1 MECTCNVSCRG
12 LVANAMTD
20 NLYHYIE
27 RRHALRLAVRGAPT
41 AARVLIPVWGYE
53 FVRKFLDRS
62 LPTLLAP
69 GNLPAIA
76 AVLPTEFIFLTSEH
90 DKTHIREHPAY
101 GRLAT
106 VCAVR
111 FHEIDDLV
119 MRGNHSTTLT
129 LAYAREIKRSGP
141 SALDTCFFFLVSDY
155 LMADGSLAA
164 VLARMQAG
172 ASAVQVGNFQTVED
186 EGGEWLD
193 RHLAAGAGAVAL
205 PARELMRWA
214 LTCTHPATI
223 ANTVNNPVCH
233 NNHTNR
239 LFWRVDDNTLIGRF
253 YLMHMICIRPEIT
266 DFVIGA
272 SCDYSFVPEMCA
284 SGNVVT
290 IGDSDEYLAVEVQP
304 RDHEARFITWGPVR
318 PRDVAISLSEW
329 TTARHRLNVHDTI
342 VYHADEL
349 PASLSCVMD
358 EATRF
363 ISKVSK
369 GLSPTPQP
377 HRDHPYWRGAIAA
390 LEAAKHASLVAEGE
404 LAMAGRSRRSIAS
417 RLSEAVP
424 IVCGRPPE
432 VKRGHPRW
440 ADFSRHRAA
449 IEAAIAEI
457 GPRLLIA
464 STSGTVFTDWV
475 AKRVPQAVRI
485 PLHRLLQRF
494 RAGGTFPERLDGCVL
509 ELHEADFAAA
519 GEIVDSL
526 VPSLRPGAPVFV
538 VAYNPRWSDR
548 PAVFGDVLYTK
559 APLFWRSGLWPEDM
573 LIVSASRLRW
583 WLNAT
588 FIRAG
593 GALLRGAVLL
603 IPLRAMLAS
612 VFGVLALGA
621 NLVSSLRP
629 SRSIDHG
636 VVSSFLMR
644 LRLSAPGPEIPGR
657 IKSRAQ
663 DGEHAEQPTKPP
675 IGIGG
680 WTNEPQDVRP
690 LKVSE
695 EVCVRPLEVMT
706 DQAWREDPRLLSF
719 ILARYK
725 FVAKMLS
732 GRSNIAEVGGGDA
745 FGTRIV
751 LQETQNLIVYDS
763 DPILIEDVEQ
773 RGDPPWLI
781 KARHHDILKAPLP
794 TLHNAIYSLNL
805 IEHIPV
811 TQEGRLL
818 RHLCDSIS
826 DKGVLI
832 IGTPS
837 LESQSYASPQSKIDN
852 INCKSGRTLKAL
864 LKEYFHTVFIFS
876 MNDEIVHTGFHPMA
890 HYLFAVCCEPK
901 R

>member
-1 MECTCNVSCRG
+1 
-12 LVANAMTD
+12 MTD
-20 NLYHYIE
+20 NPHQDIE
-27 RRHALRLAVRGAPT
+27 SRHALRLEARGAPT

-76 AVLPTEFIFLTSEH
+76 TVLPTEFIFLTSEH

-101 GRLAT
+101 ERLAM

-119 MRGNHSTTLT
+119 MQGNHSTTLT
-129 LAYAREIKRSGP
+129 LAYARKIKRSDP
-141 SALDTCFFFLVSDY
+141 STLDTCFFFLVSDY

-186 EGGEWLD
+186 EGDEWLD

-233 NNHTNR
+233 NKHTNR

-266 DFVIGA
+266 DFVIGS
-272 SCDYSFVPEMCA
+272 SCDYSFVPEMCP

-304 RDHEARFITWGPVR
+304 RDHEARFITWGPAR

-358 EATRF
+358 EAARF
-363 ISKVSK
+363 ISKISK
-369 GLSPTPQP
+369 ELPPTPQP

-390 LEAAKHASLVAEGE
+390 LEAAKHASLATETQWAI
-404 LAMAGRSRRSIAS
+404 LGRSHRSIAS
-417 RLSEAVP
+417 RLSEVGP
-424 IVCGRPPE
+424 MVWGRPPE

-440 ADFSRHRAA
+440 RDFSRHRAA
-449 IEAAIAEI
+449 IEAAIAEV
-457 GPRLLIA
+457 GPRWLIA
-464 STSGTVFTDWV
+464 STLGTVFADWV
-475 AKRVPQAVRI
+475 AKRVPQAIRL
-485 PLHRLLQRF
+485 PLRRLQRF
-494 RAGGTFPERLDGCVL
+494 RAGGTFPERLDGCFL
-509 ELHEADFAAA
+509 ELHEADFTAA

-526 VPSLRPGAPVFV
+526 VPSLRPGAPVFMV
-538 VAYNPRWSDR
+538 GYNPRWWDH
-548 PAVFGDVLYTK
+548 PALFGDVLYAK
-559 APLFWRSGLWPEDM
+559 APSFWRSGLWPEDM
-573 LIVSASRLRW
+573 LILSASRLRW

-588 FIRAG
+588 FIHAA
-593 GALLRGAVLL
+593 GALLRGTVLL
-603 IPLRAMLAS
+603 MPLRGMLAS

-621 NLVSSLRP
+621 NLVSSVRP
-629 SRSIDHG
+629 SRSSDHG

-644 LRLSAPGPEIPGR
+644 LRLSAPGPEIAGC

-663 DGEHAEQPTKPP
+663 EGEHTERSRKSS
-675 IGIGG
+675 IDVGS
-680 WTNEPQDVRP
+680 WTHEPQEIRP
-690 LKVSE
+690 LEVSE
-695 EVCVRPLEVMT
+695 DVCVRPLGLMT
-706 DQAWREDPRLLSF
+706 NQAWCQDPRRLSF

-751 LQETQNLIVYDS
+751 LQETQDVIVYDY
-763 DPILIEDVEQ
+763 DPILIEDVEHP
-773 RGDPPWLI
+773 GDPRWLI
-781 KARHHDILKAPLP
+781 KAKRHDILEAPLP
-794 TLHNAIYSLNL
+794 IRHNAIYSLDL
-805 IEHIPV
+805 IQHIPV
-811 TQEGRLL
+811 TKEGRLL
-818 RHLCDSIS
+818 RHLRDSLS
-826 DKGVLI
+826 DTGVLI

-837 LESQSYASPQSKIDN
+837 LESQSYASRESKIDN

-876 MNDEIVHTGFHPMA
+876 MNDEVVHTGFHPMA

>member
-1 MECTCNVSCRG
+1 
-12 LVANAMTD
+12 MTD
-20 NLYHYIE
+20 NLYHYLE
-27 RRHALRLAVRGAPT
+27 RRHALRLEARGAPT

-53 FVRKFLDRS
+53 FVRRFLDRS

-101 GRLAT
+101 GGLAT
-106 VCAVR
+106 VCTVR

-193 RHLAAGAGAVAL
+193 RQFAAGAGAVAL

-233 NNHTNR
+233 NKNTNR
-239 LFWRVDDNTLIGRF
+239 LFWRVDDDTLIGRF
-253 YLMHMICIRPEIT
+253 YLMHMICIRPEIR

-272 SCDYSFVPEMCA
+272 SCDYSFVPEMCP

-290 IGDSDEYLAVEVQP
+290 IGDSDEYLAIEVQP
-304 RDHEARFITWGPVR
+304 SDHEARFITWGPAR
-318 PRDVAISLSEW
+318 PRDVAVSLSEW

-349 PASLSCVMD
+349 PTSLFSVMD

-369 GLSPTPQP
+369 ELSPTPQP
-377 HRDHPYWRGAIAA
+377 YRDHPYWRGAIAA
-390 LEAAKHASLVAEGE
+390 LEAAKHASLAKDT
-404 LAMAGRSRRSIAS
+404 RSYRSIAS
-417 RLSEAVP
+417 RLSELVS
-424 IVCGRPPE
+424 IFCGRPPE

-449 IEAAIAEI
+449 METAIAEV

-464 STSGTVFTDWV
+464 STSGAVFTDWV
-475 AKRVPQAVRI
+475 AERVPQAIRI
-485 PLHRLLQRF
+485 PLRRLARRS
-494 RAGGTFPERLDGCVL
+494 RAGGTFAERLDGCVL
-509 ELHEADFAAA
+509 ELHEADFTAA

-538 VAYNPRWSDR
+538 VAYNPRWWWD
-548 PAVFGDVLYTK
+548 PAVFGNMLYAK

-573 LIVSASRLRW
+573 LIVSAGQLRW
-583 WLNAT
+583 WLNAGFVHT
-588 FIRAG
+588 AG
-593 GALLRGAVLL
+593 PLLKGAVLL
-603 IPLRAMLAS
+603 MPLRAMLAS
-612 VFGVLALGA
+612 VFGVLAVGA
-621 NLVSSLRP
+621 NLISSLRQ

-636 VVSSFLMR
+636 VVSSVLMR
-644 LRLSAPGPEIPGR
+644 LRLSAPGPEIAGC

-663 DGEHAEQPTKPP
+663 DGEDTEQPRKRS
-675 IGIGG
+675 INVGS
-680 WTNEPQDVRP
+680 WTHDPQDI
-690 LKVSE
+690 
-695 EVCVRPLEVMT
+695 RPLEVSEDVCVGPLGLMT
-706 DQAWREDPRLLSF
+706 NQAWREDPRRLSF

-732 GRSNIAEVGGGDA
+732 GRSSVAEVGRGDA

-751 LQETQNLIVYDS
+751 LQETQDLIVYDY
-763 DPILIEDVEQ
+763 DPILIEDVVH
-773 RGDPPWLI
+773 RGDPRWPV
-781 KARHHDILKAPLP
+781 KAQRHDILEAPLP
-794 TLHNAIYSLNL
+794 TRHNAIYSLDL

-818 RHLCDSIS
+818 RHLCDSLS

-837 LESQSYASPQSKIDN
+837 LESQCYASPQSKIDN
-852 INCKSGRTLKAL
+852 INCKSGRMLKAL
-864 LKEYFHTVFIFS
+864 FKEYFHTVFIFS
-876 MNDEIVHTGFHPMA
+876 MNDEVVHTGFHPMA

>member
-1 MECTCNVSCRG
+1 VSDPAP
-12 LVANAMTD
+12 L
-20 NLYHYIE
+20 
-27 RRHALRLAVRGAPT
+27 RRTVYPASPVTQGRLAASENLEVRGAPT

-53 FVRKFLDRS
+53 FVRKFLDRG

-76 AVLPTEFIFLTSEH
+76 AVLPTEFSFLTSEH

-111 FHEIDDLV
+111 FQEIDDLV
-119 MRGNHSTTLT
+119 MEGNHSTTLT
-129 LAYAREIKRSGP
+129 LAYAREIKRSGR

-172 ASAVQVGNFQTVED
+172 ASAVQVGNFQAVED

-214 LTCTHPATI
+214 LSCTHPATI
-223 ANTVNNPVCH
+223 ANTVNNSVCH
-233 NNHTNR
+233 NKHTNR
-239 LFWRVDDNTLIGRF
+239 LFWQVDDNTLIGRF
-253 YLMHMICIRPEIT
+253 YLMHMICIRPELT

-272 SCDYSFVPEMCA
+272 SCDYSFVPEMCL

-290 IGDSDEYLAVEVQP
+290 IGDSDEYLAIEVQP
-304 RDHEARFITWGPVR
+304 RDHEAGFITSGPAR

-349 PASLSCVMD
+349 PASLSSVMD

-369 GLSPTPQP
+369 ELSPTPQP

-390 LEAAKHASLVAEGE
+390 LEAAKHASLAKETRW
-404 LAMAGRSRRSIAS
+404 AMPGRSQRSIAS

-449 IEAAIAEI
+449 IETAIAEV

-475 AKRVPQAVRI
+475 AKRVPQAIRI

-509 ELHEADFAAA
+509 ELHEADFTAA
-519 GEIVDSL
+519 GEIMDSL

-538 VAYNPRWSDR
+538 VAFNSRWWDR

-559 APLFWRSGLWPEDM
+559 APSFRRSGLWQEDM

-588 FIRAG
+588 FIRTF

-603 IPLRAMLAS
+603 MPLRAMLAS
-612 VFGVLALGA
+612 VFGVLSLGA
-621 NLVSSLRP
+621 NLVSSVRP
-629 SRSIDHG
+629 SRSINHG
-636 VVSSFLMR
+636 VVSSVLIR
-644 LRLSAPGPEIPGR
+644 LRLGAPGPEIAGCIR
-657 IKSRAQ
+657 SRAQ
-663 DGEHAEQPTKPP
+663 DGEHTERPKKRS
-675 IGIGG
+675 IGIGS

-690 LKVSE
+690 LEISE
-695 EVCVRPLEVMT
+695 DVCVRLLGPMT
-706 DQAWREDPRLLSF
+706 DQAWREDPRRLSF

-745 FGTRIV
+745 FGTRMV
-751 LQETQNLIVYDS
+751 LQETQDVTIYDL
-763 DPILIEDVEQ
+763 DPILIEDVEH
-773 RGDPPWLI
+773 RGDPRWPI
-781 KARHHDILKAPLP
+781 KARRHDILEAPLP
-794 TLHNAIYSLNL
+794 TRHNAIYSLDL
-805 IEHIPV
+805 IQHISV

-826 DKGVLI
+826 DNGVLI

-837 LESQSYASPQSKIDN
+837 LESQCYASPQSKIDN

-864 LKEYFHTVFIFS
+864 LKEHFHTVFIFS
-876 MNDEIVHTGFHPMA
+876 MNDEVVHTGFHPMA

>member
-1 MECTCNVSCRG
+1 VPPVSG
-12 LVANAMTD
+12 PAPL
-20 NLYHYIE
+20 
-27 RRHALRLAVRGAPT
+27 RRTEYPASPVGRLAASENLEVRGAPA

-53 FVRKFLDRS
+53 FVRKFLDRG

-76 AVLPTEFIFLTSEH
+76 AVLPTELIFLTSKH

-101 GRLAT
+101 RRLAT

-111 FHEIDDLV
+111 FQEIDDLV

-129 LAYAREIKRSGP
+129 LAYAREIERSGR

-205 PARELMRWA
+205 SARELMRWA
-214 LTCTHPATI
+214 LTCPHPVTI

-233 NNHTNR
+233 NKHTNR

-253 YLMHMICIRPEIT
+253 YLMHMICIRPELT
-266 DFVIGA
+266 NFVIGA
-272 SCDYSFVPEMCA
+272 SCDYSFVPEMCP
-284 SGNVVT
+284 SDNVVT
-290 IGDSDEYLAVEVQP
+290 IGDSDEYLTIEVQP
-304 RDHEARFITWGPVR
+304 RDHEARFITWGPAR
-318 PRDVAISLSEW
+318 PSDVAISLSEW
-329 TTARHRLNVHDTI
+329 TTARHRLNVHHTI

-369 GLSPTPQP
+369 ELSPTPQP

-390 LEAAKHASLVAEGE
+390 LEAAKHAN
-404 LAMAGRSRRSIAS
+404 LAKETRWAGRSQRSIAS
-417 RLSEAVP
+417 RLSEV
-424 IVCGRPPE
+424 VRLVWGRPPE
-432 VKRGHPRW
+432 VKRTHPRW

-449 IEAAIAEI
+449 IETAIAEV

-464 STSGTVFTDWV
+464 SSGTVLTDWV
-475 AKRVPQAVRI
+475 AKLVPQAIRI
-485 PLHRLLQRF
+485 PLRRLLPRL
-494 RAGGTFPERLDGCVL
+494 RADGWLPERLDGCVL
-509 ELHEADFAAA
+509 ELHEADFAAVA
-519 GEIVDSL
+519 EIVDLL

-538 VAYNPRWSDR
+538 VAYNPRWWDH
-548 PAVFGDVLYTK
+548 PAVFGNVVYAN

-573 LIVSASRLRW
+573 LIVSASWLRW
-583 WLNAT
+583 WLNAA
-588 FIRAG
+588 FIRT
-593 GALLRGAVLL
+593 LHGAVLL
-603 IPLRAMLAS
+603 MPLRAILAS
-612 VFGVLALGA
+612 VFGPLSLGA
-621 NLVSSLRP
+621 NLVSSVRP
-629 SRSIDHG
+629 SPSIDHG
-636 VVSSFLMR
+636 VVSSVLMR
-644 LRLSAPGPEIPGR
+644 LRLSAPGPEIAGCIR
-657 IKSRAQ
+657 SRAQ
-663 DGEHAEQPTKPP
+663 EGERTDPGKSS
-675 IGIGG
+675 IGTGS
-680 WTNEPQDVRP
+680 WTHESPDVRRP
-690 LKVSE
+690 LDVSE
-695 EVCVRPLEVMT
+695 DVCVRPADLMANQV
-706 DQAWREDPRLLSF
+706 WREDPRRLSF
-719 ILARYK
+719 ILTRYK

-732 GRSNIAEVGGGDA
+732 GRSSVAEVGGGGA
-745 FGTRIV
+745 FGARIV
-751 LQETQNLIVYDS
+751 LQESQDVTVYNY
-763 DPILIEDVEQ
+763 DPILIKDIEHG
-773 RGDPPWLI
+773 GDPRWPV
-781 KARHHDILKAPLP
+781 KAQRHDILEAPLP
-794 TLHNAIYSLNL
+794 TRHNAIYSLDL

-811 TQEGRLL
+811 TQEARLL
-818 RHLCDSIS
+818 RHLCDSLS
-826 DKGVLI
+826 DTGVLI

-837 LESQSYASPQSKIDN
+837 LESQLYSTPQSKIDN

-876 MNDEIVHTGFHPMA
+876 MNDEVVHTGFHPMA

>member
-1 MECTCNVSCRG
+1 
-12 LVANAMTD
+12 MTG
-20 NLYHYIE
+20 NLYHYSE
-27 RRHALRLAVRGAPT
+27 RRHAVRLEVHGAPT

-101 GRLAT
+101 GLLAT

-129 LAYAREIKRSGP
+129 LAYAREIKRSGR

-164 VLARMQAG
+164 VLARMRAG
-172 ASAVQVGNFQTVED
+172 VSAVQVGNFQTVED

-193 RHLAAGAGAVAL
+193 RHLAAGADAVAL

-214 LTCTHPATI
+214 LTCTHPTTI

-233 NNHTNR
+233 NKHTNR

-272 SCDYSFVPEMCA
+272 SCDYSFVPEMCP

-290 IGDSDEYLAVEVQP
+290 IGDSDEYLAIEVQP
-304 RDHEARFITWGPVR
+304 RDHEVHFITWGPAR

-349 PASLSCVMD
+349 PGSLSSVMD

-363 ISKVSK
+363 ISKVSQE
-369 GLSPTPQP
+369 LPPTPQP

-390 LEAAKHASLVAEGE
+390 LEAAKHASLATDTQR
-404 LAMAGRSRRSIAS
+404 AISGRSQRSITA
-417 RLSEAVP
+417 RLSEMGP
-424 IVCGRPPE
+424 IVWGRPPE

-440 ADFSRHRAA
+440 DDFSRHRAA
-449 IEAAIAEI
+449 IEAAIAEV
-457 GPRLLIA
+457 GPRWLIA

-475 AKRVPQAVRI
+475 AKRVLQATRL
-485 PLHRLLQRF
+485 PLRRLPRRF
-494 RAGGTFPERLDGCVL
+494 GAGGAFPERQDGCVL
-509 ELHEADFAAA
+509 ELHEADFTAAA
-519 GEIVDSL
+519 DMVDSL

-538 VAYNPRWSDR
+538 IAFNSWWDR
-548 PAVFGDVLYTK
+548 PAVFGNLLYAK

-573 LIVSASRLRW
+573 LIVSAGRFRW
-583 WLNAT
+583 WLNGA
-588 FIRAG
+588 FIRTAE
-593 GALLRGAVLL
+593 ALLRGAVLL
-603 IPLRAMLAS
+603 MPLRAMLAS

-621 NLVSSLRP
+621 NLVSSVRP
-629 SRSIDHG
+629 SRSINHG

-644 LRLSAPGPEIPGR
+644 LRLNAPGPEIAGC
-657 IKSRAQ
+657 IESRAQ
-663 DGEHAEQPTKPP
+663 DGEHTERQRKRP
-675 IGIGG
+675 IEVGS
-680 WTNEPQDVRP
+680 WTHDPQDI
-690 LKVSE
+690 
-695 EVCVRPLEVMT
+695 RPLEVSEDICVGPLGLIT
-706 DQAWREDPRLLSF
+706 NQAWREDPRRLSF

-732 GRSNIAEVGGGDA
+732 GRSNIAEVGGGDL

-751 LQETQNLIVYDS
+751 LQETQDVIVYDC
-763 DPILIEDVEQ
+763 DPILIEDIEH
-773 RGDPPWLI
+773 RGDPRRPV
-781 KARHHDILKAPLP
+781 KAQRHDILEAPLP
-794 TLHNAIYSLNL
+794 TRHNAIYSLDL

-811 TQEGRLL
+811 THEGRLL
-818 RHLCDSIS
+818 RHLCDSLS

-837 LESQSYASPQSKIDN
+837 LESQCYASPQSKINN

-876 MNDEIVHTGFHPMA
+876 MNDEVVHTGFHPMA

>member
-1 MECTCNVSCRG
+1 
-12 LVANAMTD
+12 MTD
-20 NLYHYIE
+20 NCYSSIDS
-27 RRHALRLAVRGAPT
+27 RQALRLEVHGAPT
-41 AARVLIPVWGYE
+41 AARVLIPVWGHE

-76 AVLPTEFIFLTSEH
+76 AVLPTEFIFLTLER
-90 DKTHIREHPAY
+90 DKPDIREHPAY
-101 GRLAT
+101 GQLAT

-111 FHEIDDLV
+111 FEEIDDLV

-129 LAYAREIKRSGP
+129 LAYAREIKRCGP

-164 VLARMQAG
+164 VLTRMQTG

-193 RHLAAGAGAVAL
+193 RHLTTGAGAVAL

-233 NNHTNR
+233 NKHTNR

-253 YLMHMICIRPEIT
+253 YLMHMICIRPEIS

-272 SCDYSFVPEMCA
+272 SCDYSFVPEMCP

-304 RDHEARFITWGPVR
+304 RDHEARFITWGPAR
-318 PRDVAISLSEW
+318 PRDLAISLSEW

-349 PASLSCVMD
+349 PASLSGVMD

-363 ISKVSK
+363 ISKISK
-369 GLSPTPQP
+369 ELPPTPQP

-390 LEAAKHASLVAEGE
+390 LEAAKHGSLATETQW
-404 LAMAGRSRRSIAS
+404 AISGRSRRSIAS

-424 IVCGRPPE
+424 IVWGRPPE

-440 ADFSRHRAA
+440 GDFSRHRAA
-449 IEAAIAEI
+449 IEAAIAEA
-457 GPRLLIA
+457 GPRWLIA
-464 STSGTVFTDWV
+464 SKPGTVFTDWV
-475 AKRVPQAVRI
+475 AKRVPQAI
-485 PLHRLLQRF
+485 QLPLRRLAQRF
-494 RAGGTFPERLDGCVL
+494 RTGGTLPERLDGCVL
-509 ELHEADFAAA
+509 ELHEEDFTAA

-538 VAYNPRWSDR
+538 IAFNSWWDR
-548 PAVFGDVLYTK
+548 PAVFGNRLYAK

-573 LIVSASRLRW
+573 LIVSAGRFRW
-583 WLNAT
+583 WLNGA
-588 FIRAG
+588 FIRTAA
-593 GALLRGAVLL
+593 ALLQGGVMLM
-603 IPLRAMLAS
+603 PLRAMLAS

-621 NLVSSLRP
+621 NLVSSVRP
-629 SRSIDHG
+629 SPSIDHG
-636 VVSSFLMR
+636 VVSSVLMR
-644 LRLSAPGPEIPGR
+644 LRLRAPAPEISGCIR
-657 IKSRAQ
+657 SRAQ
-663 DGEHAEQPTKPP
+663 DDEHTERQRKRP
-675 IGIGG
+675 IGVGG
-680 WTNEPQDVRP
+680 GTHDAQDI
-690 LKVSE
+690 
-695 EVCVRPLEVMT
+695 RPLEVSEHVCVGPLGLMT
-706 DQAWREDPRLLSF
+706 NPPWREDPRRLSF

-732 GRSNIAEVGGGDA
+732 GRSSVAEVGGGDA

-751 LQETQNLIVYDS
+751 LQETQNLIVYDY
-763 DPILIEDVEQ
+763 DPILIENVEHRADPRWPVKAQ
-773 RGDPPWLI
+773 R
-781 KARHHDILKAPLP
+781 HDILEAPLP
-794 TLHNAIYSLNL
+794 IRHNAIYTLDL
-805 IEHIPV
+805 IEHLPV

-818 RHLCDSIS
+818 RHLCHSLS

-837 LESQSYASPQSKIDN
+837 LESQCYASPQSKVDN
-852 INCKSGRTLKAL
+852 INCKSGRTLKTI

-876 MNDEIVHTGFHPMA
+876 MNDEVVHTGFHPMA

>member
-1 MECTCNVSCRG
+1 
-12 LVANAMTD
+12 
-20 NLYHYIE
+20 
-27 RRHALRLAVRGAPT
+27 
-41 AARVLIPVWGYE
+41 VWGYE

-69 GNLPAIA
+69 GNLPAIT

-90 DKTHIREHPAY
+90 DKTHIREHPVY

-119 MRGNHSTTLT
+119 MQGNHSTTLT
-129 LAYAREIKRSGP
+129 LAYAREIRRSGP

-233 NNHTNR
+233 NKHTNR
-239 LFWRVDDNTLIGRF
+239 LFWRVADNTLIGRF

-272 SCDYSFVPEMCA
+272 SCDYSFVPEMCP

-304 RDHEARFITWGPVR
+304 RDHEARFITWGPAR

-349 PASLSCVMD
+349 PAALSCVMH

-369 GLSPTPQP
+369 ELPPTPQP
-377 HRDHPYWRGAIAA
+377 HRDHPYWRGAVAA
-390 LEAAKHASLVAEGE
+390 LEAAKCASLATETQW
-404 LAMAGRSRRSIAS
+404 AISGRSQRSIAS
-417 RLSEAVP
+417 RLSEAVS
-424 IVCGRPPE
+424 IVWGRPPE

-440 ADFSRHRAA
+440 GDFSRHRAA
-449 IEAAIAEI
+449 IEAAIAEL

-475 AKRVPQAVRI
+475 AKRVPHAIRI
-485 PLHRLLQRF
+485 PLHRLAQRF
-494 RAGGTFPERLDGCVL
+494 RAGGTFPERLDGCIL
-509 ELHEADFAAA
+509 ELHEADFTAA

-538 VAYNPRWSDR
+538 VAFNSRWDR

-559 APLFWRSGLWPEDM
+559 ALLFWRSGLWPEDM
-573 LIVSASRLRW
+573 LIVSASWLRW

-588 FIRAG
+588 FIHAV

-603 IPLRAMLAS
+603 MPLRAMMAS

-621 NLVSSLRP
+621 NLASSVRP
-629 SRSIDHG
+629 SRSIDNG
-636 VVSSFLMR
+636 VVSSVLMR
-644 LRLSAPGPEIPGR
+644 LRLSSPGPEITGCIR
-657 IKSRAQ
+657 SQAEV
-663 DGEHAEQPTKPP
+663 GEPTQRPSKRP
-675 IGIGG
+675 IGTGSR
-680 WTNEPQDVRP
+680 THEPQDVRP
-690 LKVSE
+690 LEVSE
-695 EVCVRPLEVMT
+695 DVCVRPLGLMT
-706 DQAWREDPRLLSF
+706 NEACREDPRRLSF

-751 LQETQNLIVYDS
+751 LQETQDVTIYDL
-763 DPILIEDVEQ
+763 DPILIEDVEH
-773 RGDPPWLI
+773 RWDPRWPI
-781 KARHHDILKAPLP
+781 KARRHDILEAPLP
-794 TLHNAIYSLNL
+794 TRHNAIYSLDL
-805 IEHIPV
+805 IQHISV
-811 TQEGRLL
+811 TQEGRVL
-818 RHLCDSIS
+818 RHLRDSLS
-826 DKGVLI
+826 DTGVLI

-837 LESQSYASPQSKIDN
+837 LESQSYASPLSKIYD
-852 INCKSGRTLKAL
+852 INCKSGLTLKAL

-876 MNDEIVHTGFHPMA
+876 MNDEVVHTGFHPMA

>member
-1 MECTCNVSCRG
+1 
-12 LVANAMTD
+12 MTD
-20 NLYHYIE
+20 NRYRYIE
-27 RRHALRLAVRGAPT
+27 RRHALRLEACGAPT
-41 AARVLIPVWGYE
+41 AARVLIPVWSYE

-76 AVLPTEFIFLTSEH
+76 AVLSTEFIFLTSEH
-90 DKTHIREHPAY
+90 DKTHIREHPGY

-141 SALDTCFFFLVSDY
+141 LALDTCFFFLVSDY

-223 ANTVNNPVCH
+223 ANTFNNPVCH
-233 NNHTNR
+233 SKHTNR

-253 YLMHMICIRPEIT
+253 YLMHMICIRPELT

-272 SCDYSFVPEMCA
+272 SCDYSFVPEMCP

-290 IGDSDEYLAVEVQP
+290 IGDSDEYLTIEVQP
-304 RDHEARFITWGPVR
+304 RDHEARFITWGPAR
-318 PRDVAISLSEW
+318 LRDVAISLSEW

-349 PASLSCVMD
+349 PASLSSVMD
-358 EATRF
+358 EASRF

-369 GLSPTPQP
+369 ELSPTPQP

-390 LEAAKHASLVAEGE
+390 LEAAKHASLAKETRW
-404 LAMAGRSRRSIAS
+404 AMPGRSHRSIAS
-417 RLSEAVP
+417 RLSEAVQ

-449 IEAAIAEI
+449 IEVAIAEL

-464 STSGTVFTDWV
+464 STSGSVFTDWV
-475 AKRVPQAVRI
+475 AKQVPQAIRI
-485 PLHRLLQRF
+485 PLHRLLR
-494 RAGGTFPERLDGCVL
+494 RAGGTFPESLDGCVL
-509 ELHEADFAAA
+509 ELHEADFTAA

-538 VAYNPRWSDR
+538 VAFNSRWDR
-548 PAVFGDVLYTK
+548 AAVFGDVLYTK
-559 APLFWRSGLWPEDM
+559 APLFWRSGLWPEDL

-588 FIRAG
+588 FIHAA

-603 IPLRAMLAS
+603 MPLRAIVAS

-621 NLVSSLRP
+621 NLASSVRP

-636 VVSSFLMR
+636 VVSSVLMR
-644 LRLSAPGPEIPGR
+644 LQLRAPGPKVAGGIR
-657 IKSRAQ
+657 NRAK
-663 DGEHAEQPTKPP
+663 DGEHTERPRKHS
-675 IGIGG
+675 IDVES
-680 WTNEPQDVRP
+680 WTHEPQDI
-690 LKVSE
+690 
-695 EVCVRPLEVMT
+695 RPLEVGEDLFVSPLGLMT
-706 DQAWREDPRLLSF
+706 NQAWREDPRRLSF

-732 GRSNIAEVGGGDA
+732 GRSNIAEVGRGNT
-745 FGTRIV
+745 FGARIV
-751 LQETQNLIVYDS
+751 LQETQDVTVYDY
-763 DPILIEDVEQ
+763 DPIFIEDVEYW
-773 RGDPPWLI
+773 RDPRWPI
-781 KARHHDILKAPLP
+781 KARCHDILEAPLS
-794 TLHNAIYSLNL
+794 TRHNAIYSLDL
-805 IEHIPV
+805 IEHVPV

-818 RHLCDSIS
+818 GHLRDSLS
-826 DKGVLI
+826 DTGVLI

-837 LESQSYASPQSKIDN
+837 LEAQSYASPQSKIDN
-852 INCKSGRTLKAL
+852 INCKSGGTLKVL

-876 MNDEIVHTGFHPMA
+876 MNDEVVHTGFHPMA
-890 HYLFAVCCEPK
+890 HYLFGVCCEPK